1 MPPLYEHSPIYAPRM
16 SQARVRH
23 ALIVIDAQHGFDDP
37 VWGPRNNPRAEDN
50 IRALLTAWRQ
60 VDQPV
65 VLVRHD
71 SVTSTSPLRP
81 GQPGNALLPGIDGT
95 HDLFVTKTVNSAFY
109 GTPDLDGWLRAEGID
124 MVTICGITTN
134 HCCETTARMAG
145 NLGYEVTFVI
155 DATFTFDRLGPDGIA
170 ISAEELSR
178 TTAANLHAEFATVV
192 TAAEA
197 ERRLLA
203 AL

>member
-1 MPPLYEHSPIYAPRM
+1 M
-16 SQARVRH
+16 SHARVRH
-23 ALIVIDAQHGFDDP
+23 ALIAVDAQQGFEDP
-37 VWGPRNNPRAEDN
+37 CWGRRSNPLAEQN
-50 IRALLTAWRQ
+50 IRALLTAWRAAN
-60 VDQPV
+60 QPV

-71 SVTSTSPLRP
+71 SVTPDSPLRP
-81 GQPGNALLPGIDGT
+81 RQPGNALLPGIDGP

-109 GTPDLDGWLRAEGID
+109 GTPDLDGWLRAEGIKQIT
-124 MVTICGITTN
+124 MCGITTN

-145 NLGYEVTFVI
+145 NLGYEVTFAI
-155 DATFTFDRLGPDGIA
+155 DATFTFDRLGPDGIVV
-170 ISAEELSR
+170 SAEDLSR
-178 TTAANLHAEFATVV
+178 ITAANLHGEFATVV